1 MHIFIIKKQSYN
13 REMEYYIR
21 INMTI
26 LKKTNMFASLRC
38 KKLKIQTIIDLEYI
52 YNILIA

>member
-1 MHIFIIKKQSYN
+1 
-13 REMEYYIR
+13 MEYYMR
-21 INMTI
+21 INMPI

>member
-1 MHIFIIKKQSYN
+1 
-13 REMEYYIR
+13 MEHYIR

-26 LKKTNMFASLRC
+26 LKKTNMFASLRY